1 MLQFYIFKCI
11 CILDFGIVFR
21 NDEYFG
27 CSSKNNGVDMDNV
40 RKLMNRIVDVK
51 NVNIIQQVMQKF
63 S

>member
-1 MLQFYIFKCI
+1 MYMYIV
-11 CILDFGIVFR
+11 LDFGIVFR

-51 NVNIIQQVMQKF
+51 NVNII
-63 S
+63 